1 MTQRESFE
9 KWAVDNDYSVDK
21 DKPMHGDYN
30 DFSTN
35 CAFEGYQAAQAAL
48 IADIV
53 EKLEAYKTLGLDG
66 DKIYID
72 KAIEIVKKAGE

>member
-1 MTQRESFE
+1 MTQPESFE
-9 KWAVDNDYSVDK
+9 KWARYNIGGFYPDK
-21 DKPMHGDYN
+21 DGESYRN
-30 DFSTN
+30 LIVAN
-35 CAFEGYQAAQAAL
+35 AWEAYQAAQAAL